1 MLEKILEDTE
11 QLINMHY
18 EDDSVKFLI
27 LKKNLT
33 RDGKSD
39 IL

>member
-27 LKKNLT
+27 SKKFA
-33 RDGKSD
+33 KCSQAHQ
-39 IL
+39 